1 MSFNMGEKKL
11 VKVNILM
18 DKGILMTKKDPPCVA
33 CRADE
38 NKKTYSGL
46 SWDVWKAIEPK
57 LKKKYNF
64 KLTFTPEKEW
74 RPNHNLTV
82 ENVQK
87 GKYDMVVGVYMH
99 TIARN
104 KAINFTQPVA
114 IDGPAIIHA
123 AENVMYER
131 FVATIYP
138 FLKAGFMLILVGMFI
153 GVILF
158 FIDPS
163 RTLHLPQ
170 LQKKQ
175 KKRRILAF
183 FRSILT
189 GISSMFGEMG
199 YLSENASLSIVKI
212 IAIVV
217 IMAMATFFVNF
228 VQAEVTALNI
238 ESREAK
244 GINKY
249 NIVNY
254 NPYLGFKN
262 AAPVTQLEKLGA
274 KVKYLPKM
282 STSDAIKKYKKEKM
296 KYGGYITTIALG
308 LEYVNRD
315 KSLELAF
322 GDFGFE
328 PISFIVTKKKPDLLK
343 DIDHEILK
351 LRESLRLTKIC
362 RTYFPESWGSHH
374 ICALE

>member
-1 MSFNMGEKKL
+1 ME
-11 VKVNILM
+11 M
-18 DKGILMTKKDPPCVA
+18 DKTS
-33 CRADE
+33 
-38 NKKTYSGL
+38 YSFL
-46 SWDVWKAIEPK
+46 IYQYSR
-57 LKKKYNF
+57 LNS
-64 KLTFTPEKEW
+64 
-74 RPNHNLTV
+74 
-82 ENVQK
+82 
-87 GKYDMVVGVYMH
+87 
-99 TIARN
+99 TIS
-104 KAINFTQPVA
+104 
-114 IDGPAIIHA
+114 
-123 AENVMYER
+123 
-131 FVATIYP
+131 P

-163 RTLHLPQ
+163 RTWHLPQ
-170 LQKKQ
+170 LQKKR
-175 KKRRILAF
+175 KKRRLLSF
-183 FRSILT
+183 LRSILT

-217 IMAMATFFVNF
+217 IMAIATLVVDF
-228 VQAEVTALNI
+228 VQAEITALNI
-238 ESREAK
+238 ESRAKK

-249 NIVNY
+249 NITKF

-282 STSDAIKKYKKEKM
+282 STEDAIKKYKKEKM

-315 KSLELAF
+315 KSLQLAY

-328 PISFIVTKKKPDLLK
+328 PISFIVTKKKPKLLK

-362 RTYFPESWGSHH
+362 RTYFPESWGAHH
-374 ICALE
+374 VCALE